1 MAPVFHTQNN
11 DAKTKT
17 WLKINLKKW
26 PYIYTP
32 TVALADIDTALKW
45 LKMQDI

>member
-17 WLKINLKKW
+17 WLKINLKNGH
-26 PYIYTP
+26 IYTP